1 MSLSYKKVT
10 YPDAQAF
17 KTIVM
22 EIKKMGSWE
31 ELRRDFMQ
39 NDGCPVTATI
49 AIIGGKWKPI
59 ILYLISHEINRFGE
73 MHGMIC
79 GISKKMLTEQLR
91 ELERDGIIVRKVFAE
106 IPPRV
111 EYSITEKGKT
121 LRPIILSM
129 REWGLKHALKP

>member
-1 MSLSYKKVT
+1 MLLSYKKVT
-10 YPDAQAF
+10 YPELQAF
-17 KTIVM
+17 NKVIM
-22 EIKKMGSWE
+22 ETKKMGLWE
-31 ELRRDFMQ
+31 ELRKDFMQ
-39 NDGCPVTATI
+39 NDGCPVSATI

-73 MHGMIC
+73 MHNMIQ
-79 GISKKMLTEQLR
+79 GISKKMLTGQLR
-91 ELERDGIIVRKVFAE
+91 ELERDGIIERKIFAE

-111 EYSITEKGKT
+111 EYYITEKGKT